1 MIIKYELSKCLLLG
15 FTETIV
21 NQGKDIEQKTAKECD
36 YDTLV
41 FASGNDSTNHSNCK
55 WTS

>member
-1 MIIKYELSKCLLLG
+1 MIIKYELSKCLLFG
-15 FTETIV
+15 FRETIV

-41 FASGNDSTNHSNCK
+41 FGSGNDSTNHSNCK
-55 WTS
+55 